1 MWDTIANLAF
11 GLSVALT
18 LKNVFFCFVGC
29 LVGTLVGVLP
39 GVGPVATIAILLPV
53 TLSLD
58 PTGALIMLA
67 GIYYGAQ
74 YGGSTTAILVNIPG
88 EATAVVTALD
98 GHQMARKGQAGLA
111 LGLAAIGSFFA
122 GTVATIM
129 IAAVAGPMTSLGLLF
144 GPAEY
149 FSLMVMGL
157 VFAVVLAHG
166 SLTKAVAMILFGVLL
181 STVGA
186 DMETGRE
193 RMTFGIEMLTDG
205 IDFVVIAMGIFGFG
219 EIFKNLADPEPRSVM
234 RNKIGRLWPS
244 LKELRENFAAM
255 VRGTAIGSIL
265 GVLPGNGAILGPF
278 ASYAVEKRISDRPQD
293 FGKGV
298 PQAVAG
304 PESANNAGA
313 QTSFIPLLTLGLPP
327 NAVMALMVGAMMIQG
342 IVPGPQVIERSPDL
356 FWGLVASMWIGNL
369 MLVIIN
375 LPLIGLWVKLLQ
387 VPYRLL
393 FPAIVAFCCIGL
405 FSISSEPGHVM
416 MAALFGLIG
425 YALYKLQFE
434 AAPLALG
441 FVLGRLLEEKLRQA
455 LIISDGSPLTFVS
468 FASVGGLAL
477 GGDRS
482 ARRGGASLDAEVAR
496 RGLQG
501 RLTSC
506 PGRACAPRALIPGT
520 VYPGIALRGPCL
532 ASTASRSRMP
542 MAEFF
547 ATHLPS

>member
-1 MWDTIANLAF
+1 MWDVIANLGL

-18 LKNVFFCFVGC
+18 LNNVALCFLGC
-29 LVGTLVGVLP
+29 LIGTLVGVLP

-111 LGLAAIGSFFA
+111 LGLAAIGSFIA
-122 GTVATIM
+122 GTIATVV
-129 IAAVAGPMTSLGLLF
+129 IAALGVPMTRMGLLF

-149 FSLMVMGL
+149 FSLMIMGL
-157 VFAVVLAHG
+157 VLAVVLARG
-166 SLTKAVAMILFGVLL
+166 SLLKAVAMIVVGILL
-181 STVGA
+181 SCVGA

-193 RMTFGIEMLTDG
+193 RLTFGLHMLHDG
-205 IDFVVIAMGIFGFG
+205 IEFVVLAMGIFGFG
-219 EIFKNLADPEPRSVM
+219 EIFKNLADPEARDVVKH
-234 RNKIGRLWPS
+234 KIGRLLPS
-244 LKELRENFAAM
+244 FAELRANLPPIF
-255 VRGTAIGSIL
+255 RGTALGSIL

-278 ASYAVEKRISDRPQD
+278 ASYAVEKRLSKTPEA
-293 FGKGV
+293 FGTGV
-298 PQAVAG
+298 PAAVAG

-342 IVPGPQVIERSPDL
+342 IVPGPQVIERNPEL

-393 FPAIVAFCCIGL
+393 FPAIVVFCCIGL
-405 FSISSEPGHVM
+405 FSISNDPAQIV
-416 MAALFGLIG
+416 MAALFGLVG
-425 YALYKLQFE
+425 YALWKLDFE
-434 AAPLALG
+434 LAPLALG

-455 LIISDGSPLTFVS
+455 LIISDGNPLTFVTS
-468 FASVGGLAL
+468 PLSASLLVIAATALAL
-477 GGDRS
+477 
-482 ARRGGASLDAEVAR
+482 AM
-496 RGLQG
+496 
-501 RLTSC
+501 
-506 PGRACAPRALIPGT
+506 APSIR
-520 VYPGIALRGPCL
+520 
-532 ASTASRSRMP
+532 RSREDVFRE
-542 MAEFF
+542 A
-547 ATHLPS
+547 